1 MQRISLQYGA
11 AALLSGIL
19 LLGVPMMSQADGY
32 ITLGATSEGTPV
44 ISLGLD
50 RTFEFDR
57 WHPQLALRL
66 GSGILLLP
74 GDLDDDN
81 AAWTLTPALRW
92 SFAGERGV
100 FVEAGIG
107 MALFLNTHL
116 EKRQLSTTFQFEDRL
131 ALGMPLGNGELSVSL
146 IHYSNAG
153 IKKPNSGF
161 ETLSIGYRHPF

>member
-1 MQRISLQYGA
+1 MQRISLQRLTT
-11 AALLSGIL
+11 ALLPGIIL
-19 LLGVPMMSQADGY
+19 LSAPMVSQADGY
-32 ITLGATSEGTPV
+32 ITLGSTSEGTPV

-50 RTFEFDR
+50 RIFEFDR

-66 GSGILLLP
+66 GGGVLLLP

-92 SFAGERGV
+92 SFVGERRV

-107 MALFLNTHL
+107 AALFLNTHL

-131 ALGMPLGNGELSVSL
+131 ALGMALGNGELSVSL